1 METRGSG
8 SGRGSDV
15 IIAAGRAAII
25 IAVYMFG
32 KAFQELSFE
41 LNQSSVAL
49 FVNKL
54 SVIGNLMVGSL
65 RPKFSGPPSFRP
77 PALIQ
82 I

>member
-1 METRGSG
+1 MKTEGSG

-25 IAVYMFG
+25 IAVLMFER
-32 KAFQELSFE
+32 AFQELSFE

-54 SVIGNLMVGSL
+54 SFIENLVLGC
-65 RPKFSGPPSFRP
+65 
-77 PALIQ
+77 
-82 I
+82 